1 MRRLLQWNGQEERL
15 SKETKRSCGMW
26 SQHSFSTSGKCI
38 RERRQTVS
46 LSISFSFAGII
57 APIVVQISF
66 QNHKWNHWNPIRKWM
81 SWDVTSA
88 VWQEVYHCA
97 SKIYLLWIFI
107 KTKFFSC
114 SDVHMGNYRGFS
126 VCNVFSW
133 RWQIIWQILSAA
145 PVSLHLHS
153 SLECAGVSN
162 GGLTVPLSAFG
173 IILPLGMW
181 TWRKF
186 FFSIRWWGGQQEKT
200 LLCLS
205 HFISQMRKGQNP
217 ASFNSD
223 LMFFKTGK

>member
-81 SWDVTSA
+81 SWDATSA

-153 SLECAGVSN
+153 SVECAGVSKKVWQFPCQPLASSFLWECGL
-162 GGLTVPLSAFG
+162 GGNFSSVSDDEVG
-173 IILPLGMW
+173 NR
-181 TWRKF
+181 RKHCF
-186 FFSIRWWGGQQEKT
+186 VF
-200 LLCLS
+200 L
-205 HFISQMRKGQNP
+205 IS
-217 ASFNSD
+217 
-223 LMFFKTGK
+223 